1 MTKSNKLFASSE
13 SHTYAEATKLNKH
26 GKPAFDR
33 TIEEDT
39 LAVLLTN
46 TLSNTFY
53 VSDKELAKQTVEIL
67 TKMAQK
73 DAEFLAKALV
83 YARRNGLM
91 KLAPVVGL
99 AVLSAN
105 ESGKKVNFRKV
116 FHHVVKTPD
125 DLREFVS
132 LCRTKAVRKGL
143 GGEARDAVK
152 RWLQHLSEYHAVKYG
167 SANSEGITLRDI
179 IRMAHPRPVSD
190 AQRELF
196 GWLVK
201 GWADVGPKPSPT
213 SPQVWALETLKRAT
227 SEKEVIR
234 LVEDYKLPWEVVVP
248 SVKKMTPEIWKML
261 LKDMPYMA
269 LLRQLNTMERNGLFA
284 DKDVAKAV
292 AAKLSDPENVK
303 RSKQLPFRFFNAHN
317 AFTGIQV
324 VRDAIVSALEQSF
337 ENTDKLDGRVCIA
350 NDISGSMSSLAS
362 DKGTA
367 RYCDI
372 AGLLASALFKK
383 CDDVILLPFDTSAH
397 EVKVSRHDSIM
408 TIANTIS
415 RSGGGTSLGAP
426 IQYLRNHKDKVDVFI
441 GLTDNESWVGH
452 GFLTEW
458 EAYKKIS
465 PNAKAFLI
473 NIAPYRDFV
482 APAGYPDVYY
492 ISGWSDS
499 VLKYI
504 SLTLNGGH
512 GQVDDVKGLDLSGLN
527 KSKAV
532 VHETIAD

>member
-1 MTKSNKLFASSE
+1 MTKSNKLFASQE
-13 SHTYAEATKLNKH
+13 PVQKGTKLNLA
-26 GKPAFDR
+26 GAPSFDR
-33 TIEEDT
+33 TLEEDT

-53 VSDKELAKQTVEIL
+53 VSDKDLAKQTVEVL
-67 TKMAQK
+67 TKMAKK
-73 DAEFLAKALV
+73 DPEFLAKALV

-132 LCRTKAVRKGL
+132 LCRTKAVRQGL

-152 RWLQHLSEYHAVKYG
+152 RWLQHMSEYHAVKYG

-179 IRMAHPRPVSD
+179 IRMAHPRPVND

-201 GWADVGPKPSPT
+201 GWDDVGPKPSPT

-227 SEKEVIR
+227 SDKEVIR
-234 LVEDYKLPWEVVVP
+234 LVQDYKLPWEVVVP
-248 SVKKMTPEIWKML
+248 SVKKMTPEIWKAL

-292 AAKLSDPENVK
+292 AAKLSDQTNVK
-303 RSKQLPFRFFNAHN
+303 YSKQLPFRFFNAYN
-317 AFTGIQV
+317 AFKGIQV
-324 VRDAIVSALEQSF
+324 VRDAIVDALELSF
-337 ENTDKLDGRVCIA
+337 ENTEKLDGRVCIA
-350 NDISGSMSSLAS
+350 NDISGSMSGQVS
-362 DKGTA
+362 DKGET
-367 RYCDI
+367 RYRDV
-372 AGLLASALFKK
+372 AGLLSAALFKK
-383 CDDVILLPFDTSAH
+383 CDDVILLQFNTSANTLDA
-397 EVKVSRHDSIM
+397 SRRDSVMSLAKKI
-408 TIANTIS
+408 
-415 RSGGGTSLGAP
+415 GDGDGGTNVGAP
-426 IQYLRNHKDKVDVFI
+426 IAYLSQHRDKVDVFI
-441 GLTDNESWVGH
+441 GVTDSESWAGN

-465 PNAKAFLI
+465 PKAKAFVI

-482 APAGYPDVYY
+482 APAGYPDVHY
-492 ISGWSDS
+492 ISGWSDA

-504 SLTLNGGH
+504 SLTLNGGI
-512 GQVDDVKGLDLSGLN
+512 GQVEDVKRLDLSSLD
-527 KSKAV
+527 KSKV
-532 VHETIAD
+532 VVTEPIAE